1 MLEATDAGRLPSEE
15 AAVRYV
21 IDAKL
26 STFVVRAFSSGILGA
41 FGHDPTIGITEF
53 EGEVQFSA
61 DAFDQA
67 YLRIAVAS
75 SSLWV
80 VDDDISDTDRQEIQR
95 RMQNDVLEV
104 ERYPEI
110 VYECSRVSLNGGGS
124 GRYWVALNGEL
135 NLHGVSRNHLV
146 SARLAVNGQ
155 SMRASGEFALQQR
168 DYGIRPPSIA
178 GGAVS
183 IKDQLKFSFD
193 VVARKTE

>member
-21 IDAKL
+21 IDATL

-53 EGEVQFSA
+53 EGEVQFSP

-80 VDDDISDTDRQEIQR
+80 IDDISDMDRQEIQR

-110 VYECSRVSLNGGGS
+110 VYECSRVSINGGGS

-146 SARLAVNGQ
+146 SARLATNGE
-155 SMRASGEFALQQR
+155 SLRASGEFSLQLR

-193 VVARKTE
+193 VVARTTE

>member
-21 IDAKL
+21 IDANL
-26 STFVVRAFSSGILGA
+26 STFMVRAFSSGILGA
-41 FGHDPTIGITEF
+41 FGHDPTIGITDF
-53 EGEVQFSA
+53 EGEVQFSP
-61 DAFDQA
+61 DAVDHA
-67 YLRIAVAS
+67 YLRMAIAS
-75 SSLWV
+75 SSLRV
-80 VDDDISDTDRQEIQR
+80 IDDISDTDRQEIQR
-95 RMQNDVLEV
+95 RMQTDVLEV
-104 ERYPEI
+104 DRYPEI

-146 SARLAVNGQ
+146 SARLATNGE
-155 SMRASGEFALQQR
+155 SLRAWGEFALQQR

-183 IKDQLKFSFD
+183 IKDQLKLSFD